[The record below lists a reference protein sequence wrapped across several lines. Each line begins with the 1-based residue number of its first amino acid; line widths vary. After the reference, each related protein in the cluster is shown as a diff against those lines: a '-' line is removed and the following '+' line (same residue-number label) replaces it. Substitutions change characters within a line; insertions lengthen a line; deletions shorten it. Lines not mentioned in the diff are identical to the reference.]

1 MPLYAERARARAEVL
16 EAAARAFAAA
26 AHRHPDVLAVYAFGS
41 VGEHRVGPRSDLD
54 LLVVRETD
62 LLGPERGADLVGEA
76 ALGVELDLIVV
87 TPDEY
92 RERLPATSFGR
103 TILASARRL
112 DAA

>member
-1 MPLYAERARARAEVL
+1 VRPTSWGR
-16 EAAARAFAAA
+16 
-26 AHRHPDVLAVYAFGS
+26 S
-41 VGEHRVGPRSDLD
+41 V
-54 LLVVRETD
+54 
-62 LLGPERGADLVGEA
+62 GADLVGEA